1 MRHSIS
7 SIVFVVLVSTGCKE
21 DRAEAL
27 RAHTDK
33 VCAATD
39 YASARAAW
47 RQTLQFVDDNKADL
61 GNANG
66 EIAAAMVDPAA
77 VSKATGDIT
86 RLLTCAQKHGIILP
100 SE

>member
-1 MRHSIS
+1 MRHFIS
-7 SIVFVVLVSTGCKE
+7 SIVFIALTSSAGCKK
-21 DRAEAL
+21 DRAEEL

-61 GNANG
+61 GDTNR
-66 EIAAAMVDPAA
+66 EIAAAMVDPAY
-77 VSKATGDIT
+77 VSRSTGDIT
-86 RLLTCAQKHGIILP
+86 RLLTCAQKHGIIQR
-100 SE
+100 E